1 MKLNAKKTKDKKL
14 FFIGKKAVLLAAVL
28 VSVLT
33 LTIAS
38 RSAYRPNVSSDPPSS
53 SKPSETKSAFE
64 PAANGETAKGL
75 MLNLDVN
82 PSLQFAVL
90 DGVVTNLIAL
100 NDDGKEIL
108 NGVDLSGMTV
118 EKALPI
124 VVKMLIQNGYLA
136 SEDQAPVM
144 LLSTRGD
151 QNAEELLLK
160 AMTATTQA
168 LTENE
173 IGSYVITQEI
183 EDYEAVAEL
192 AKEHGVSVGKMQY
205 ALNVL
210 REEKDLSVEEASNRT
225 IVELFAMDI
234 ESRLIESPYK
244 VGDVDEY
251 GETVLRVYEAET
263 SIGYTPPAELTDDYL
278 KGLAVLYH
286 PRSLEIL
293 LAPRVWSTMPNLIGL
308 TEPEVLDLMCER
320 NLSVRFA
327 YFYDEQLVEQGMEY
341 GTCFYQDIEQG
352 TRWNSDAGVHAH
364 ILWPYDFSPSYNFTD
379 PPQKSQ
385 LKN

>member
-1 MKLNAKKTKDKKL
+1 MKLNAKKTKDEKL
-14 FFIGKKAVLLAAVL
+14 FFIGKKVVLLAAVL
-28 VSVLT
+28 LLVLT
-33 LTIAS
+33 LIIVSLSAC
-38 RSAYRPNVSSDPPSS
+38 RSNASSDLLPS
-53 SKPSETKSAFE
+53 SKPSETKAAYE
-64 PAANGETAKGL
+64 PTANGDTTKSL

-82 PSLQFAVL
+82 PSLQFSVS
-90 DGVVTNLIAL
+90 DGVVTDLIAL

-183 EDYEAVAEL
+183 EDYEAVVALAE
-192 AKEHGVSVGKMQY
+192 EHGVSVGKMQY

-210 REEKDLSVEEASNRT
+210 REEKDLSVEDASNRT
-225 IVELFAMDI
+225 IVELFALDI
-234 ESRLIESPYK
+234 ESRLIESPYD

-263 SIGYTPPAELTDDYL
+263 SVGYTPPEELTDDYL

-286 PRSLEIL
+286 PRALEIL

-327 YFYDEQLVEQGMEY
+327 YFYDEALVNQGMEY
-341 GTCFYQDIEQG
+341 GTCFYQAVEQG
-352 TRWNSDAGVHAH
+352 TRWNSDAGVQTC

-379 PPQKSQ
+379 PPHKSQ